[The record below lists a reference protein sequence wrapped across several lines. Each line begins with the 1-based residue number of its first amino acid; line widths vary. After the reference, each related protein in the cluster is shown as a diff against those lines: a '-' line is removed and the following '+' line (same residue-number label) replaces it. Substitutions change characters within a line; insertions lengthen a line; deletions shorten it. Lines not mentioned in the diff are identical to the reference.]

1 MGPHHRQ
8 SGPRCNPRGLVELV
22 AARSPASTRSAGTSS
37 SAIAAVMLAAARPG
51 AAEVVGGALAGV
63 DQCSRFSRLEHAA
76 VGGRRVAE
84 LVLRWWRRNAIRS
97 TVLRM
102 GAPNNSRLSGGGE
115 THCGHVRENNQD
127 MIIVEPA
134 LGLYAVL
141 DGMGGANAGDV
152 AARMAAQE
160 IVAFIRR
167 KSRIRRRSPD
177 LLLDLA
183 LNTAA
188 VQVFAAANAR
198 PDYRGMGTTVVA
210 CLVVDATRA
219 VIGHAGDS
227 RAYLLRAGQ
236 LTALTR
242 DHTSAPNVLTR
253 NLGRAY
259 GVRPDLLELALKPG
273 DRLLLCS
280 DGLYGGAPMGTI
292 RRVLASRAA
301 PERVAHQLVARV
313 LKGEASDNVSA
324 VVIAVDDRRVRA
336 ATQRPSSRTQTRRP
350 RPSEPRKAAAKLTR
364 PQLAGA
370 RTPPTAASRSAPGES
385 RRRQARA
392 SRPGLRRKARR
403 AIV

>member
-1 MGPHHRQ
+1 
-8 SGPRCNPRGLVELV
+8 
-22 AARSPASTRSAGTSS
+22 
-37 SAIAAVMLAAARPG
+37 
-51 AAEVVGGALAGV
+51 
-63 DQCSRFSRLEHAA
+63 
-76 VGGRRVAE
+76 
-84 LVLRWWRRNAIRS
+84 
-97 TVLRM
+97 
-102 GAPNNSRLSGGGE
+102 
-115 THCGHVRENNQD
+115 
-127 MIIVEPA
+127 MIIVEPT

-152 AARMAAQE
+152 AAHMAAQE

-167 KSRIRRRSPD
+167 KSRIRRRSPQ

-188 VQVFAAANAR
+188 VQVFDAAHAR

-242 DHTSAPNVLTR
+242 DHTCAPNVLTR

-259 GVRPDLLELALKPG
+259 GVRPDLMELALKPG

-292 RRVLASRAA
+292 RRVLASRAD
-301 PERVAHQLVARV
+301 PERIAHQLVARV

-324 VVIAVDDRRVRA
+324 VVIAVDDRRARA
-336 ATQRPSSRTQTRRP
+336 ATQPSSRTQTRRP
-350 RPSEPRKAAAKLTR
+350 RPSEPREAAAKLTR
-364 PQLAGA
+364 PQLGTRTTGA
-370 RTPPTAASRSAPGES
+370 RTPRTAANRSAPS
-385 RRRQARA
+385 KSHRRPARG
-392 SRPGLRRKARR
+392 SRPRARRARR
-403 AIV
+403 AIRSNSSESIGARSPGRAATWRSKTGRSGFELR